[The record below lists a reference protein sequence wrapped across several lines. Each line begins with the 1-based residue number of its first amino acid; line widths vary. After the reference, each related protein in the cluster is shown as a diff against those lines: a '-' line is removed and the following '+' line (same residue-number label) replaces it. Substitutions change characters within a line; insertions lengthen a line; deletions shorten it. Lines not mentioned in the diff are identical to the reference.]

1 MSFDHNNNY
10 KDVAC
15 GGGGGG
21 GFGKAAG
28 SSNCYLYQGMFL
40 CCTVREPQHAV
51 CLRFGAHSLTLFFCQ
66 VSPLG

>member
-1 MSFDHNNNY
+1 MSLVDHNNY

-21 GFGKAAG
+21 FGKAVG

-40 CCTVREPQHAV
+40 CCTVR
-51 CLRFGAHSLTLFFCQ
+51 
-66 VSPLG
+66 